1 MQITIAS
8 LLGELS
14 TSTQSCYKILSKI
27 SQQKVMK
34 HAKKQESITHTP
46 GKKQTI
52 ETACDSDQMSN
63 LAEPFKWPL

>member
-1 MQITIAS
+1 
-8 LLGELS
+8 
-14 TSTQSCYKILSKI
+14 
-27 SQQKVMK
+27 MK